1 MPHGTS
7 ETISSAWPGLS
18 EAQEFLHQVRPWSWL
33 CASHLHPPSL
43 IGHLDK
49 TREKTSFWMFIKQ
62 VCHYSGMAAF
72 PPCWAPSALC
82 SGPWSEDRQ
91 NWNKMRSSPGRRCL
105 LPFSLGDRQRVAVT
119 IIQVRSG
126 SRSGARSSRTWSA
139 ITAPTSAR
147 AELVPKREMAQLG
160 QGWELGLLPRWYRE
174 MGGGPRRTGSA
185 LERVAWLSFLG
196 LTRAPPRLLPS
207 KRPLGS
213 GKLT

>member
-1 MPHGTS
+1 
-7 ETISSAWPGLS
+7 
-18 EAQEFLHQVRPWSWL
+18 
-33 CASHLHPPSL
+33 
-43 IGHLDK
+43 
-49 TREKTSFWMFIKQ
+49 MFIKQ
-62 VCHYSGMAAF
+62 VCHYGGMAAF

-91 NWNKMRSSPGRRCL
+91 NWNKMRSSPERRCL

-126 SRSGARSSRTWSA
+126 SSSGERSSRTWSA
-139 ITAPTSAR
+139 IAAPMSAR

-174 MGGGPRRTGSA
+174 MGGGGGPRRTGSG

-196 LTRAPPRLLPS
+196 QTRAPPRLLPW
-207 KRPLGS
+207 KRPLGH
-213 GKLT
+213 GKIT